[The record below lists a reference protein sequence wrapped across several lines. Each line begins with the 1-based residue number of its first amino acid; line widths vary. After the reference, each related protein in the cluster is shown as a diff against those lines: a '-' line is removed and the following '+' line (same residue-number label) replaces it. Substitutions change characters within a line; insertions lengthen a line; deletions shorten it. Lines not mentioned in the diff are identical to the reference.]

1 VAINQGDGKLYYRT
15 AAGGVSAISGAV
27 VAAHKSTHAIGGSDA
42 LSPADIGA
50 LTQAA
55 ADVRYVGLTGGNVS
69 GSLTVGGVAVV
80 VATDSRL
87 SDSRAPSGA
96 AGGDLTGTY
105 PSPTL
110 SATGVTAG
118 TYTSVTVDS
127 KGRITAGSSPAGY
140 SLPQAS
146 ASTLGGVRIG
156 SGISIDASGIISA
169 SSGYT
174 LPQATTTT
182 LGGLIVGTG
191 LGVASG
197 TVSVSYG
204 TTSTTACRGDDAR
217 LSDARAPSDG
227 NKGDITVSASG
238 ATWTINAGAVITADI
253 ANSAVTYAKLQNV
266 SATDRLL
273 GRSGVGAGVVEEI
286 TCTSAGRALIAG
298 ADAAAQR
305 TTLGLGTLATQSA
318 ASVAVTGGS
327 INGTAIGATAA
338 STGAFTTITTSAGA
352 AFGSTLA
359 AGLRYVDCV
368 NTDASGAFSG
378 AVFRLATSN
387 VAGTGTTYVNLV
399 KYKSGSFWIMNEE
412 THADACTLFTVG
424 NTERMRITSAGN
436 VGIGTTAPAAR
447 LEVTT
452 AAQGTDGLM
461 VRGPGA
467 WSWLR
472 PDSSSGAN
480 NGLVQPG
487 DSALIF
493 SAGTIDTGALAIGP
507 WATGAAGMR
516 ITSAGNVG
524 IGTPSP
530 ASRLEVVAAGG
541 QAINAISNGGA
552 GSVNYALM
560 GQANGA
566 GGANTGV
573 YVTAANAAENYGVRI
588 VSPPAGA
595 NNYALYA
602 DATANSYLAGN
613 LGLGTTSPAMR
624 LDVSGAIRAS
634 TGILFGTDTA
644 AANTLSDYEQGTWTP
659 AFSAAS
665 AAPSYTLVAFSARY
679 TKIGR
684 MVFVDCS
691 IQASNFSGG
700 SGQMRVTGLPFA
712 AGVNSGSG
720 TIAGASGFTTQ
731 RPTACAVYDGDAFVS
746 LVYGVSNTALTS
758 FSPSFMPSAGTVS
771 LTLSVAYST

>member
-1 VAINQGDGKLYYRT
+1 MPPPRLKRSNTPGAAPASLEDGEVAINQSDGRLYYRT
-15 AAGGVSAISGAV
+15 AVGGVATFAPGT
-27 VAAHKSTHAIGGSDA
+27 HKSAHAIGGADA

-69 GSLTVGGVAVV
+69 GSLAVGGVAVV

-87 SDSRAPSGA
+87 TDSRAPTGS

-105 PSPTL
+105 PSPSL

-127 KGRITAGSSPAGY
+127 KGRITAGSNPAGY

-182 LGGLIVGTG
+182 LGGVIVGTG

-204 TTSTTACRGDDAR
+204 TTSTTACRGDDSR
-217 LSDARAPSDG
+217 LSDARTPLSHPHGNLTNAGAIGSTSGLPIITTTSGVLTTGSFGTTAGTFCQGNDSRLSSDG

-238 ATWTINAGAVITADI
+238 ATWTINAGAVVTADI
-253 ANSAVTYAKLQNV
+253 ADSAVTYAKLQNI
-266 SATDRLL
+266 SATDRIL
-273 GRSGVGAGVVEEI
+273 GRSAGGAGVVQEI
-286 TCTSAGRALIAG
+286 ACTSAGRALVAG

-305 TTLGLGTLATQSA
+305 TTLGLGTVATQSA
-318 ASVAVTGGS
+318 GSVALTGGT
-327 INGTAIGATAA
+327 INGTSIGATTA
-338 STGAFTTITTSAGA
+338 STGAFTTVTTTGA
-352 AFGSTLA
+352 
-359 AGLRYVDCV
+359 
-368 NTDASGAFSG
+368 
-378 AVFRLATSN
+378 
-387 VAGTGTTYVNLV
+387 
-399 KYKSGSFWIMNEE
+399 
-412 THADACTLFTVG
+412 
-424 NTERMRITSAGN
+424 
-436 VGIGTTAPAAR
+436 VGIGTASPSTR
-447 LEVTT
+447 LEISV
-452 AAQGTDGLM
+452 AAQGTDGL
-461 VRGPGA
+461 RLNGPGA
-467 WSWLR
+467 WYVFR
-472 PDSSSGAN
+472 PDSASGAN

-487 DSALIF
+487 DSAIIF
-493 SAGTIDTGALAIGP
+493 SAGNIDTGALAIGP
-507 WATGAAGMR
+507 WATGSAGMR
-516 ITSAGNVG
+516 ITNAGNVG
-524 IGTPSP
+524 VGTAIP
-530 ASRLEVVAAGG
+530 A
-541 QAINAISNGGA
+541 
-552 GSVNYALM
+552 
-560 GQANGA
+560 
-566 GGANTGV
+566 T
-573 YVTAANAAENYGVRI
+573 
-588 VSPPAGA
+588 
-595 NNYALYA
+595 
-602 DATANSYLAGN
+602 
-613 LGLGTTSPAMR
+613 R

-644 AANTLSDYEQGTWTP
+644 AANTLSDYEEGTWTP

-665 AAPSYTLVAFSARY
+665 TAPSYTLNAFNARY

-684 MVFVDCS
+684 MVFVDCY

-712 AGVNSGSG
+712 AGVSDGSG

-731 RPTACAVYDGDAFVS
+731 RPTACAVYGGDAFVS
-746 LVYGVSNTALTS
+746 LLYDASNAALTS
-758 FSPSFMPSAGTVS
+758 FPPSFMPSAGTAI
-771 LTLSVAYST
+771 LRLSVAYST